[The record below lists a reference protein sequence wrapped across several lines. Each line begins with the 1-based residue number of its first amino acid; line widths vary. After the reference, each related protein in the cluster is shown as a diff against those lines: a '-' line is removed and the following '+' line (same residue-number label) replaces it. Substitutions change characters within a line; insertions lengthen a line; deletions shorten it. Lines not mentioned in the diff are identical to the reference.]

1 MNAINKV
8 GRPIIPSRSS
18 DESFSS
24 DHVRERM
31 EQDGGRVRGGRGESR
46 WRRQR
51 RRRRKRKSGNARCRR
66 MDWVAF
72 GQFVIKLKIPSAEET
87 DERVTNGRDRNGS
100 STGRRHVTT
109 DKRRTGVYLAPLLRR
124 AALPNFHSPPPLSLS
139 PSSLPLSSTTT
150 LAHWISLGGGGRR
163 WGPSSK
169 KFVRA
174 IQHHRDSIRD
184 THAGIEADIISINSP
199 ISTL

>member
-124 AALPNFHSPPPLSLS
+124 AALPNFHSPPLSLYLLPPFLS
-139 PSSLPLSSTTT
+139 RPRPPSHTGFPWG
-150 LAHWISLGGGGRR
+150 AVGADGGRR
-163 WGPSSK
+163 VKSSCEQ
-169 KFVRA
+169 F
-174 IQHHRDSIRD
+174 SITEIPLETR
-184 THAGIEADIISINSP
+184 TRGLKLI
-199 ISTL
+199 